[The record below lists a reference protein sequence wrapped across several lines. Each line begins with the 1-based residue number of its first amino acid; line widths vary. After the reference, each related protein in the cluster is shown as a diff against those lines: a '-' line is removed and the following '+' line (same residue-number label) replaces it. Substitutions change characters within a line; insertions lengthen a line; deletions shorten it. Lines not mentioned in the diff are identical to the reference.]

1 MKPVFIEL
9 DITKT
14 LSPAERKQF
23 ELRTGLVK
31 APVTIIL
38 PPGTGGCLKEALK
51 ECEIVV
57 VFLHGLGGGRWSWG
71 ISRNANEPEG
81 LAAQVLH
88 PLWRQGR
95 KAMGLTVAGLGQDSS
110 VLSPDLENGIT
121 PQNYANQ
128 LEETLR
134 CLGLLQGKKIII
146 IGHSIGAAA
155 AWEFASHISQRER
168 RDHQGV
174 TVVALSPVRAL
185 AESWLLTFGCRLSGA
200 ALGVGRILSTLFHP
214 LTEPATRKIATLA
227 AGLSGL
233 AHQGKFAGNLGG
245 VKGVVVVGERD
256 WVARRGLKEALARA
270 CSIWPVSVLPGVGHN
285 LLTIPTLG
293 MILVTHITKFLQG

>member
-1 MKPVFIEL
+1 MKPVYIDLE
-9 DITKT
+9 ITES
-14 LSPAERKQF
+14 LSPAERKEF
-23 ELRTGLVK
+23 ELHTGLVK
-31 APVTIIL
+31 APATIIL
-38 PPGTGGCLKEALK
+38 APGTNGCFKEALQ
-51 ECEIVV
+51 ECEVVV

-71 ISRNANEPEG
+71 ISRDANDPQG

-95 KAMGLTVAGLGQDSS
+95 KAVGLAVAGIGQDGSE
-110 VLSPDLENGIT
+110 LSPTSERGLT

-134 CLGLLQGKKIII
+134 SLHFLEGKKIIV

-155 AWEFASHISQRER
+155 AWEFSSSLTEKGRPLPDLA
-168 RDHQGV
+168 
-174 TVVALSPVRAL
+174 VVALSPVRTFT
-185 AESWLLTFGCRLSGA
+185 ESGFLTFGCRLSGA
-200 ALGVGRILSTLFHP
+200 VLGVGRILSALFHP

-227 AGLSGL
+227 AGLRGL
-233 AHQGKFAGNLGG
+233 ALQGRFTGNLRR
-245 VKGVVVVGERD
+245 VRGVVVVGEHD

-270 CSIWPVSVLPGVGHN
+270 RATWPVSIVPGVGHN

-293 MILVTHITKFLQG
+293 MILATHITKFLQG

>member
-1 MKPVFIEL
+1 MKPVSIEL
-9 DITKT
+9 DITET
-14 LSPAERKQF
+14 LSPAEKQQF
-23 ELRTGLVK
+23 ELRTGLAK

-38 PPGTGGCLKEALK
+38 PPGTNDCLKEALK

-71 ISRNANEPEG
+71 ISRGANDPEG

-88 PLWRQGR
+88 PLWRQGQ
-95 KAMGLTVAGLGQDSS
+95 KAVGLAMAGIGQDGSD
-110 VLSPDLENGIT
+110 LSPTSQRGIT

-134 CLGLLQGKKIII
+134 SLHFLEGKKIIA
-146 IGHSIGAAA
+146 IGHSMGAAA
-155 AWEFASHISQRER
+155 AWEFGSSLAEKDSPVP
-168 RDHQGV
+168 DL
-174 TVVALSPVRAL
+174 TVVALSPVRTL
-185 AESWLLTFGCRLSGA
+185 TESWLLTFGCRLSGA

-214 LTEPATRKIATLA
+214 LTEPATRKITTLA
-227 AGLSGL
+227 AGLRGL
-233 AHQGKFAGNLGG
+233 AHQGKFAGNLGR

-270 CSIWPVSVLPGVGHN
+270 RSIWAVSLLPDVGHN
-285 LLTIPTLG
+285 LLTLPTMG
-293 MILVTHITKFLQG
+293 MILASQITKFLQG

>member
-1 MKPVFIEL
+1 MKPVYIEL
-9 DITKT
+9 DITET
-14 LSPAERKQF
+14 LSPAERERF
-23 ELRTGLVK
+23 ESRTGLVK

-38 PPGTGGCLKEALK
+38 PPGTDGCLKQTLQG
-51 ECEIVV
+51 CEVVV

-71 ISRNANEPEG
+71 VSSGANDPEG

-88 PLWRQGR
+88 PIWRQGR
-95 KAMGLTVAGLGQDSS
+95 KAVGLAVAGIGQDGSELGPTS
-110 VLSPDLENGIT
+110 RKGLT
-121 PQNYANQ
+121 PQNYGNQ

-134 CLGLLQGKKIII
+134 SLHFLEGKKIIA

-155 AWEFASHISQRER
+155 AWEFGCTLAEKDSPVP
-168 RDHQGV
+168 DL
-174 TVVALSPVRAL
+174 TVVALSPVRTL
-185 AESWLLTFGCRLSGA
+185 TESWLLTFGCRLAGA

-214 LTEPATRKIATLA
+214 LTEPVTRKIATLV
-227 AGLSGL
+227 AGLRGL
-233 AHQGKFAGNLGG
+233 AHQGKFTGNLGG
-245 VKGVVVVGERD
+245 VKGMVLIGERD

-270 CSIWPVSVLPGVGHN
+270 RSIWPVSVLPGVGHN

>member
-1 MKPVFIEL
+1 MKPVSIEL
-9 DITKT
+9 DITET

-38 PPGTGGCLKEALK
+38 PPGTNGCLKEALR
-51 ECEIVV
+51 ESEIVV

-71 ISRNANEPEG
+71 VSRGANDPEG

-95 KAMGLTVAGLGQDSS
+95 KAVGLAMAGIGQDGSELGPTS
-110 VLSPDLENGIT
+110 KRGIT

-134 CLGLLQGKKIII
+134 SLHFLEGKKIIA

-155 AWEFASHISQRER
+155 AWEFGCSLAENISPLP
-168 RDHQGV
+168 DL
-174 TVVALSPVRAL
+174 TVVALSPVRTL
-185 AESWLLTFGCRLSGA
+185 TESRFLTLGCRLSGA

-214 LTEPATRKIATLA
+214 LTEPATRKIAILA
-227 AGLSGL
+227 AGLRGL
-233 AHQGKFAGNLGG
+233 AHQGKFAGNLGE

-256 WVARRGLKEALARA
+256 WVARRGLKEVLTRAR
-270 CSIWPVSVLPGVGHN
+270 SIWPVSVLPGVGHN

-293 MILVTHITKFLQG
+293 MILVTHISKFLQG

>member
-1 MKPVFIEL
+1 MKPLFVEL
-9 DITKT
+9 DITET
-14 LSPAERKQF
+14 LSPTERKRF

-38 PPGTGGCLKEALK
+38 SPRTGDSLKETLRA
-51 ECEIVV
+51 CEIVV

-71 ISRNANEPEG
+71 VSRGALKG
-81 LAAQVLH
+81 LAAQVLY
-88 PLWRQGR
+88 PLWRQGQ
-95 KAMGLTVAGLGQDSS
+95 KAVGLAVAGIGQDGSE
-110 VLSPDLENGIT
+110 LSPASESEIT

-134 CLGLLQGKKIII
+134 FLHFLKEKKLIA

-155 AWEFASHISQRER
+155 AWEFGSNLAGK
-168 RDHQGV
+168 DNPV
-174 TVVALSPVRAL
+174 PDLTVVALSPVRAL
-185 AESWLLTFGCRLSGA
+185 TESWLLTFGCRLSGT
-200 ALGVGRILSTLFHP
+200 ALGVGRILSALFHP
-214 LTEPATRKIATLA
+214 LTERATKKIGTLA
-227 AGLSGL
+227 AGLRGL
-233 AHQGKFAGNLGG
+233 AHQGRFAGNLGG

-256 WVARRGLKEALARA
+256 WVARRGLKETLARA
-270 CSIWPVSVLPGVGHN
+270 RSIWPVSILPDVGHN

>member
-1 MKPVFIEL
+1 MKPVSIEI
-9 DITKT
+9 DIIES
-14 LSPAERKQF
+14 LSPAERKEF

-38 PPGTGGCLKEALK
+38 PPGTSGCVKEALK
-51 ECEIVV
+51 GCEIVV

-71 ISRNANEPEG
+71 LSPGANDPEG

-95 KAMGLTVAGLGQDSS
+95 KAVGVAVAAIGEDGSE
-110 VLSPDLENGIT
+110 LSPISQKGVS

-134 CLGLLQGKKIII
+134 SLCLLEAKKIIA

-155 AWEFASHISQRER
+155 AWEFSSSLTGKGGPLS
-168 RDHQGV
+168 DV

-200 ALGVGRILSTLFHP
+200 VLGIGHLLSSLFHP
-214 LTEPATRKIATLA
+214 LTEPATKKIAALA
-227 AGLSGL
+227 AGLRGL
-233 AHQGKFAGNLGG
+233 AYQGKFAGNLGR

-270 CSIWPVSVLPGVGHN
+270 RSIWPVFLLPGVGHN

-293 MILVTHITKFLQG
+293 MILASHITKFLRG

>member
-1 MKPVFIEL
+1 LKPVFIEL
-9 DITKT
+9 DITET
-14 LSPAERKQF
+14 LTPAERKRF

-38 PPGTGGCLKEALK
+38 PPGTDGCLKETLK
-51 ECEIVV
+51 ESEIVV

-71 ISRNANEPEG
+71 VSRGANEPEG
-81 LAAQVLH
+81 LAAQVLY
-88 PLWRQGR
+88 PLWHQDR
-95 KAMGLTVAGLGQDSS
+95 KAVGLAVAGIGQDGSE
-110 VLSPDLENGIT
+110 LSPTSKRGIT

-134 CLGLLQGKKIII
+134 FLHFLEGKKIIA

-155 AWEFASHISQRER
+155 AWEFGSSLAEKDSPLL
-168 RDHQGV
+168 DL
-174 TVVALSPVRAL
+174 TVVALSPVRTL
-185 AESWLLTFGCRLSGA
+185 TESGLLTFGCRLSGA
-200 ALGVGRILSTLFHP
+200 ALSVGRILSTLFHP
-214 LTEPATRKIATLA
+214 LTEPVTRKIATLA
-227 AGLSGL
+227 AGLRGL
-233 AHQGKFAGNLGG
+233 AHQGKFAGNLGR
-245 VKGVVVVGERD
+245 VKGVVVVGEHD

-270 CSIWPVSVLPGVGHN
+270 RSIWPVSILPGVGHN